1 MPLTAMTD
9 STFLASLLST
19 SNITPHTFTPAE
31 NKAFPASDWTAGIL
45 SETVAND
52 SGDGER
58 QLAKHAR
65 DRRKY
70 GGKSSLELPSMEIAR
85 RKINFLESARK
96 DDSSLPSSS
105 ESGMSGK
112 SERSVRGY
120 VNCRDSYFMS

>member
-1 MPLTAMTD
+1 MSLTAITD

-19 SNITPHTFTPAE
+19 SNITSHTFTPAE
-31 NKAFPASDWTAGIL
+31 NKAFPISDLTEGIL

-65 DRRKY
+65 ERRKY
-70 GGKSSLELPSMEIAR
+70 GGKGSLELPDMETAR
-85 RKINFLESARK
+85 RKINFLERAQK
-96 DDSSLPSSS
+96 DDSRLPSSS
-105 ESGMSGK
+105 KSGISGK

-120 VNCRDSYFMS
+120 VNCRD